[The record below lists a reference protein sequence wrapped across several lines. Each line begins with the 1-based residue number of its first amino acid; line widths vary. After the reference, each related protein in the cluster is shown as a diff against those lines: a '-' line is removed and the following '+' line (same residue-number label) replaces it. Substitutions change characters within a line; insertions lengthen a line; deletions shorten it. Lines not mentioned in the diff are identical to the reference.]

1 MSYGWNIKQ
10 SVKQNMRV
18 QRFGMWIAA
27 QAAKGPLPASS
38 KNLFTVLALSLALGL
53 IALGQAVAAEDPYAG
68 VRDKLE
74 ACFTCHGPNGASKN
88 PQIPIL
94 AGQHMY
100 YTYLQLKDFQAG
112 RRISPMMTEILT
124 GLTAEEMLAR
134 GFRAGRP
141 DAPVMTE
148 VATFLSKE
156 EMRAIANFFS
166 EQAWPNIG
174 YREDPDKAK
183 AGQVATIF
191 GQCVQCHRGGYEG
204 NSGTPRLA
212 GQYRA
217 YLEKTMLDFKSKARA
232 NSPDKSALLKT
243 YSAEDIAGM
252 AEFLAGM

>member
-1 MSYGWNIKQ
+1 
-10 SVKQNMRV
+10 
-18 QRFGMWIAA
+18 
-27 QAAKGPLPASS
+27 
-38 KNLFTVLALSLALGL
+38 
-53 IALGQAVAAEDPYAG
+53 VAAEDPYAA

-74 ACFTCHGPNGASKN
+74 ACFTCHGPNGASKD

-100 YTYLQLKDFQAG
+100 YTYVQLKDFQAG
-112 RRISPMMTEILT
+112 RRVSPVMTEIMT
-124 GLTAEEMLAR
+124 GRTVEELFAN
-134 GFRAGRP
+134 GSQPGRS
-141 DAPVMTE
+141 DSPVMTE
-148 VATFLSKE
+148 VATLLSKE
-156 EMRAIANFFS
+156 EMRAIATFFS

-183 AGQVATIF
+183 AGQVATIL

-212 GQYRA
+212 GQYFV

-232 NSPDKSALLKT
+232 NAPDKSALMKT